1 MQSNKDKSLGNY
13 QDSRQRQVYEGL
25 EYGDLARLVHNKLHI
40 DEFKSKMG
48 EDADIMVLSI
58 KTFEKK
64 AAEDLMNFIERGY
77 EWVLDADISTG
88 ELDDGDY
95 LVFVELERNPS
106 ASKHIVELIEDL
118 VNLTKQKFSDWRF
131 QYQKNNNEYPIEQR
145 SLKQIVPM
153 TADEYIAKYD
163 SDEMY
168 DKEIEKMK
176 ESARIPIHKKAIVDD
191 YTNKLRE
198 LAKLR

>member
-1 MQSNKDKSLGNY
+1 MRNNHQDNHQY
-13 QDSRQRQVYEGL
+13 QLYEGL
-25 EYGDLARLVHNKLHI
+25 EYGDLAKLVHNKLHI

-95 LVFVELERNPS
+95 LVFIELERTPS
-106 ASKHIVELIEDL
+106 AVKHIVELIEDII
-118 VNLTKQKFSDWRF
+118 NLTKQKFSEWRF
-131 QYQKNNNEYPIEQR
+131 QYQKNKNEYPIDER
-145 SLKQIVPM
+145 KLKAILPLNPDQ
-153 TADEYIAKYD
+153 YIAKYD
-163 SDEMY
+163 SDEMFN
-168 DKEIEKMK
+168 KEIEQMQ
-176 ESARIPIHKKAIVDD
+176 ESARVHIKKKASVND

-198 LAKLR
+198 LARIR

>member
-1 MQSNKDKSLGNY
+1 
-13 QDSRQRQVYEGL
+13 
-25 EYGDLARLVHNKLHI
+25 
-40 DEFKSKMG
+40 MG

-106 ASKHIVELIEDL
+106 ATKHIIELIEDL
-118 VNLTKQKFSDWRF
+118 MNLTKQKMGDWRF
-131 QYQKNNNEYPIEQR
+131 QYQKNKTEHPIEAR
-145 SLKQIVPM
+145 YLKQLVPM
-153 TADEYIAKYD
+153 SADEYIAKYD
-163 SDEMY
+163 SDEMF
-168 DKEIEKMK
+168 DKELEKMK
-176 ESARIPIHKKAIVDD
+176 ESARISIHKKAITDD
-191 YTNKLRE
+191 YTNKIRE
-198 LAKLR
+198 LARLR

>member
-1 MQSNKDKSLGNY
+1 
-13 QDSRQRQVYEGL
+13 
-25 EYGDLARLVHNKLHI
+25 
-40 DEFKSKMG
+40 MG

-131 QYQKNNNEYPIEQR
+131 QYQKSNNEYPIEQR